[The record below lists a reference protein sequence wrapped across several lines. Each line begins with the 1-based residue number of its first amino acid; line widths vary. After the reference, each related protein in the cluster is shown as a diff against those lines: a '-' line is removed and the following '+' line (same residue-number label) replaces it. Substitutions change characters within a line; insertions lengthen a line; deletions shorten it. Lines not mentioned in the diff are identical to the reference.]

1 MHEQG
6 GPGSQERDQMLEG
19 PRPRRERPWR
29 VRTACPEGVT
39 ELPLISAVRLLL
51 QSPSFLLLYPG
62 QSSAHGGCSSSAC
75 RVKAARGQCGAGHW
89 ESRGHPPTPP
99 LMLSRGSG
107 KSLAAEPESQQGVT
121 DHSVGS

>member
-19 PRPRRERPWR
+19 PRPRREGPWR
-29 VRTACPEGVT
+29 VCTPCPEGVT

-51 QSPSFLLLYPG
+51 ESPSFLLLYPG

-99 LMLSRGSG
+99 PHAG
-107 KSLAAEPESQQGVT
+107 QGFRQEL
-121 DHSVGS
+121 GC